1 MMKNLIK
8 NTEIRYIDYSNQLET
23 LFKEK
28 SLYQVE
34 EFNSYRLLL
43 KEWRNIE
50 ELLLKS
56 LSEEQEYINGGMNP
70 PYFYK

>member
-1 MMKNLIK
+1 MKNLIK

-28 SLYQVE
+28 SLYQVK
-34 EFNSYRLLL
+34 EFDSYRLLL

-56 LSEEQEYINGGMNP
+56 LSEEQEYINGGLNP